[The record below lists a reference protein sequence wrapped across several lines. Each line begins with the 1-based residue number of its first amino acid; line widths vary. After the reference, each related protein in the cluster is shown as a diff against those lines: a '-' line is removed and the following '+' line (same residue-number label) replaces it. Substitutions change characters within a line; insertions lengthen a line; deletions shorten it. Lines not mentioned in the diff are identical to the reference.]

1 MVFARKVKRLLH
13 HNHLGRKKS
22 DESRGTRKLFIISK
36 CAIVNLS
43 SPCLVS
49 CANNNAFAA
58 VLYCKTSHSS
68 SSNRRI
74 KYSSCKTYGHQET
87 PRHPPRSHLH
97 LANFSAPEECVCPL
111 NVQYVRKPAMLRR
124 RNAVIRCRGFCR
136 DHHTK
141 RWYNTTLLCTVS
153 LA

>member
-1 MVFARKVKRLLH
+1 MLASSLLNEQCNFSTIARCHPSSSRLIRNARLSAVVRILGGFCAKSERRLLH

-36 CAIVNLS
+36 RPIVNLS

-58 VLYCKTSHSS
+58 VLCCRTRRSS

-74 KYSSCKTYGHQET
+74 KYSSCKTYGRQET
-87 PRHPPRSHLH
+87 PRHPPRFHLH
-97 LANFSAPEECVCPL
+97 IANFSRPKSVCVL
-111 NVQYVRKPAMLRR
+111 
-124 RNAVIRCRGFCR
+124 
-136 DHHTK
+136 
-141 RWYNTTLLCTVS
+141 
-153 LA
+153 